1 MTGVMPTSAKP
12 TTTATNPQVIGVD
25 LGGTAIKLGRF
36 DAAGQILQTLTVP
49 TPQPAEP
56 EAVLEA
62 IAAAIHTLDP
72 DRQSLAIGIG
82 TPGPVDETGR
92 IALVAINLGWK
103 NVPLA
108 DVLEVKVNLPVI
120 AANDA
125 NCAGLGESWLG
136 AGQRYRD
143 VLMLTLGTGVGGAVI
158 LDGKLFVGRHGTGA
172 ELGLITLDPSG
183 VTCNSGNH
191 GSLEQL
197 VSVQAIRRT
206 TGMEPAE
213 LGQRAASGDREAIAF
228 WETYGRDL
236 GAGIANLVYIF
247 TPEAV
252 ILGGGISA
260 SAPYFMPSLLD
271 EIEKRVLPTSREGLH
286 ILTAELGN
294 QAGMV
299 GAAKLAWQRLESE
312 DTTFHGFTGDSDTT
326 DLHLAYHLA
335 VEAAEFNAGFLA
347 RTAHE
352 LRAPINGI
360 IGLHQLILADLC
372 DNPEEEREFVA
383 QAHQTTVKMLALLDE
398 VIQVSKISLGKQ
410 PLKLQPVNLA
420 GLIKTVHQSVRLYAQ
435 DRNARLEIPPI
446 DPKLHVEADPDW
458 LRRVLVHRL
467 NHAIAQD
474 KGSILR
480 FSVEAQPNQQVCLQL
495 DDTCATQHWQE
506 AIDWM
511 ETTLQAPKALKSTP
525 VPTPTLSPELLLH
538 VDQLILERMG
548 SRLELEGIPPDCLR
562 VKFSLPLAAVS

>member
-1 MTGVMPTSAKP
+1 MTVAMPIPPSASNSQ
-12 TTTATNPQVIGVD
+12 NPQVIGID

-36 DAAGQILQTLTVP
+36 DATGRTLQSLTVP
-49 TPQPAEP
+49 TPQPTEP
-56 EAVLEA
+56 DAVIEAM
-62 IAAAIHTLDP
+62 AAAIHTLDP

-103 NVPLA
+103 HVSLA
-108 DVLEVKVNLPVI
+108 AKLEAKINLPVV

-183 VTCNSGNH
+183 ETCNSGNH

-206 TGMEPAE
+206 TGLEPAE
-213 LGQRAASGDREAIAF
+213 LGQRAASGDEEAIAF
-228 WETYGRDL
+228 WKTYGCDL
-236 GAGIANLVYIF
+236 GAGIANLIYIF

-260 SAPYFMPSLLD
+260 SAPYFMPSLWD
-271 EIEKRVLPTSREGLH
+271 EIEQRVLPTSREGLH
-286 ILTAELGN
+286 ILTADLGN
-294 QAGMV
+294 QAGML
-299 GAAKLAWQRLESE
+299 GAARLAWQWLEADNAKPSSRSE
-312 DTTFHGFTGDSDTT
+312 IATTT
-326 DLHLAYHLA
+326 DVNLAYHMA
-335 VEAAEFNAGFLA
+335 METAEFNAGFLA

-352 LRAPINGI
+352 LRAPINGV
-360 IGLHQLILADLC
+360 IGLHQLILSDLC
-372 DNPEEEREFVA
+372 DSPEEEREFLT
-383 QAHQTTVKMLALLDE
+383 QAHKATVGMLALLDE
-398 VIQVSKISLGKQ
+398 MIQVSKISLGKQ
-410 PLKLQPVNLA
+410 QLKLQPVNLA
-420 GLIKTVHQSVRLYAQ
+420 GVMKTVHQSVRLYAQ
-435 DRNARLEIPPI
+435 DRNARLNFLSI
-446 DPKLHVEADPDW
+446 DPGLYVQADPNW
-458 LRRVLVHRL
+458 LRQVLVHRL

-474 KGSILR
+474 KGSIIRVGIDVL
-480 FSVEAQPNQQVCLQL
+480 PNQQVCLWVE
-495 DDTCATQHWQE
+495 DTCATKHWQE

-511 ETTLQAPKALKSTP
+511 ETAMQTTPSPDAPP
-525 VPTPTLSPELLLH
+525 PPTPTLTPELLLH
-538 VDQLILERMG
+538 VDQLVLQRLG
-548 SRLELEGIPPDCLR
+548 SCLELEGIPPDCLR
-562 VKFSLPLAAVS
+562 VKFTLPLATVS